1 MAFSGCSTILMPSSS
16 AGCVLTAFAG
26 KADIA
31 RRFDRARN
39 RAEQAEA
46 SALGSAGQHET
57 GLTIAHFNVFP
68 KVQELRDGQT
78 IAASNRSL

>member
-26 KADIA
+26 KADA